1 MRTFPVIVDEFD
13 ERGAL
18 VDVATAPIADYGA
31 LAGAGIRSWPRRA
44 MRRRAGVED
53 AAAE

>member
-1 MRTFPVIVDEFD
+1 MSRL
-13 ERGAL
+13 ERRVEA
-18 VDVATAPIADYGA
+18 DRDAPIADYGA

-53 AAAE
+53 PAAE